1 MAAAELKHLLLQLM
15 QAERT
20 AMELL
25 KEEPGV
31 SNPISEGQCQASGG
45 QSDYVLAREVS
56 IAIRS
61 TP

>member
-15 QAERT
+15 PAERT

-31 SNPISEGQCQASGG
+31 SHPILESQCQASGG
-45 QSDYVLAREVS
+45 QSDDVLARVENLW
-56 IAIRS
+56 IQ
-61 TP
+61 T